1 MCLVQSL
8 SLSAKGKMSAEE
20 KVIGEK
26 GEKGQGNKLVEAK
39 KLKNNGCK

>member
-1 MCLVQSL
+1 MYLVQTL
-8 SLSAKGKMSAEE
+8 SIGAKGKMSAEE

-39 KLKNNGCK
+39 KLKKNGSK

>member
-1 MCLVQSL
+1 MGT
-8 SLSAKGKMSAEE
+8 KGKMSAEE

-39 KLKNNGCK
+39 KLSKNGRK